1 MSFPQIMR
9 RLFQSD
15 GGGEKLKEE
24 IMPATYVK
32 AESQTLTTDQK
43 KVARTNI
50 DAVSDSE
57 LKTAL
62 SELIVEYGGTVP
74 TESQSL

>member
-43 KVARTNI
+43 RAARTNI
-50 DAVSDSE
+50 DATSESE
-57 LKTAL
+57 LTTAL

-74 TESQSL
+74 TN

>member
-24 IMPATYVK
+24 IMPAMYVK

-43 KVARTNI
+43 KAARTNI
-50 DAVSDSE
+50 DATSESE
-57 LKTAL
+57 LTTAL

-74 TESQSL
+74 TN

>member
-1 MSFPQIMR
+1 MSFPQTMR

-32 AESQTLTTDQK
+32 AESQTLTADQK

-50 DAVSDSE
+50 DAMSESE
-57 LKTAL
+57 LTTAL
-62 SELIVEYGGTVP
+62 SELIVEFGGTVP
-74 TESQSL
+74 TN